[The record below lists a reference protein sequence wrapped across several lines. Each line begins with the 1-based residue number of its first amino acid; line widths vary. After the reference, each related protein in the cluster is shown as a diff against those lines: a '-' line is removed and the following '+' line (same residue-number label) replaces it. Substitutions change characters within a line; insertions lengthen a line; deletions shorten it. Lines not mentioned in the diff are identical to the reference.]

1 MKCDKVCVL
10 GRHFENSSNHGK
22 YVMYGDIKLSAQL
35 AFTNRSQTSVWKEH
49 DGDSNENV
57 KKAIGLH
64 CNEQNNNFASA

>member
-1 MKCDKVCVL
+1 MSCMGTYIVSTAGVHKSFPDLRVE
-10 GRHFENSSNHGK
+10 RARP
-22 YVMYGDIKLSAQL
+22 GDRPDL
-35 AFTNRSQTSVWKEH
+35 EH